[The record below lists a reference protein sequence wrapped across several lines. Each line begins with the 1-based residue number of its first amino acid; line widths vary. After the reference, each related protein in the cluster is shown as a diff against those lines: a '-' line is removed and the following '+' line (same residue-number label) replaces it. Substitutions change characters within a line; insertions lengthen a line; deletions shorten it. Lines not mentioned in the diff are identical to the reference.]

1 MYRITTKQKDYNE
14 VLGSLRF
21 VDGVAQTDDKWMAE
35 WCRGR
40 GFTVE
45 TVPDA
50 EPDQKDAPS
59 ADEGAEDTEPKP
71 KTRKGRKKND
81 EGDAAGENDG
91 AAADGAAA
99 GD

>member
-1 MYRITTKQKDYNE
+1 MYRIMTKQKDYNE

-40 GFTVE
+40 GFSVE
-45 TVPDA
+45 EVEA
-50 EPDQKDAPS
+50 ETGKSAKPKAQKGKKQD
-59 ADEGAEDTEPKP
+59 DEGNAASET
-71 KTRKGRKKND
+71 ND
-81 EGDAAGENDG
+81 
-91 AAADGAAA
+91 AAADGTTA

>member
-45 TVPDA
+45 EVEVEAAKTDKSKT
-50 EPDQKDAPS
+50 QKGKKQD
-59 ADEGAEDTEPKP
+59 DEG
-71 KTRKGRKKND
+71 N
-81 EGDAAGENDG
+81 AASETDN

>member
-1 MYRITTKQKDYNE
+1 MYRITTKRKDYNE

-45 TVPDA
+45 KIET
-50 EPDQKDAPS
+50 
-59 ADEGAEDTEPKP
+59 EDIES
-71 KTRKGRKKND
+71 KTRRGRKKND
-81 EGDAAGENDG
+81 EGNTASETDDVVTHGAAG
-91 AAADGAAA
+91 

>member
-1 MYRITTKQKDYNE
+1 MYRITTKQKNYNE

-45 TVPDA
+45 KI
-50 EPDQKDAPS
+50 EPETKGEPS
-59 ADEGAEDTEPKP
+59 ADTKSEAEAGKNAKS
-71 KTRKGRKKND
+71 KTQKGKKQDD
-81 EGDAAGENDG
+81 EGNAAGETDN

>member
-45 TVPDA
+45 EVKPEAGKSAKSKT
-50 EPDQKDAPS
+50 QKGKKQD
-59 ADEGAEDTEPKP
+59 DEGNAASETGDT
-71 KTRKGRKKND
+71 
-81 EGDAAGENDG
+81 
-91 AAADGAAA
+91 AADGAAA

>member
-1 MYRITTKQKDYNE
+1 MYRITTKQKNYNE

-45 TVPDA
+45 KIEPETKGEPSLDTKSKA
-50 EPDQKDAPS
+50 EAGKS
-59 ADEGAEDTEPKP
+59 AKP
-71 KTRKGRKKND
+71 KTQKGKKQDD
-81 EGDAAGENDG
+81 EGNAASETDNV
-91 AAADGAAA
+91 AAEGTAA

>member
-14 VLGSLRF
+14 VLGLLRF

-45 TVPDA
+45 EVEPETKGEASTDTKSEA
-50 EPDQKDAPS
+50 EAGKTAKSKTQKGKKQD
-59 ADEGAEDTEPKP
+59 DEGNTEVEANDT
-71 KTRKGRKKND
+71 
-81 EGDAAGENDG
+81 AANG
-91 AAADGAAA
+91 AAADN
-99 GD
+99 

>member
-45 TVPDA
+45 KIEPEVETHADTKSEA
-50 EPDQKDAPS
+50 EAGKTAKSKTQKGKKQD
-59 ADEGAEDTEPKP
+59 DEG
-71 KTRKGRKKND
+71 N
-81 EGDAAGENDG
+81 AAGENDDT
-91 AAADGAAA
+91 AADGAAA

>member
-21 VDGVAQTDDKWMAE
+21 VDGVAQTEDKWMTE

-40 GFTVE
+40 GFMVE
-45 TVPDA
+45 EVEA
-50 EPDQKDAPS
+50 EAGKSDKPKAQKGKKQD
-59 ADEGAEDTEPKP
+59 DEG
-71 KTRKGRKKND
+71 N
-81 EGDAAGENDG
+81 AASETDN
-91 AAADGAAA
+91 ATADSAAA

>member
-45 TVPDA
+45 EVEHEAKGET
-50 EPDQKDAPS
+50 S
-59 ADEGAEDTEPKP
+59 ADTKSEAEAG
-71 KTRKGRKKND
+71 KTAKSKTQKGKKQDD

-91 AAADGAAA
+91 AAADSATA

>member
-45 TVPDA
+45 EVEA
-50 EPDQKDAPS
+50 EAGKTAKPKAQKGKKQD
-59 ADEGAEDTEPKP
+59 DEG
-71 KTRKGRKKND
+71 N
-81 EGDAAGENDG
+81 AASETDN
-91 AAADGAAA
+91 AAADSAAA

>member
-1 MYRITTKQKDYNE
+1 MYRITTKQKNYNE
-14 VLGSLRF
+14 VLGTLRF

-45 TVPDA
+45 EVEA
-50 EPDQKDAPS
+50 ETGKS
-59 ADEGAEDTEPKP
+59 AKP
-71 KTRKGRKKND
+71 KTQKGKKQDD
-81 EGDAAGENDG
+81 EGNAASETDN
-91 AAADGAAA
+91 AAADGATA

>member
-1 MYRITTKQKDYNE
+1 MYRITTKQNDYNE

-45 TVPDA
+45 EVEVEAGKTA
-50 EPDQKDAPS
+50 
-59 ADEGAEDTEPKP
+59 KP
-71 KTRKGRKKND
+71 KTQKGKKQDD

-91 AAADGAAA
+91 AAADGATA

>member
-1 MYRITTKQKDYNE
+1 MYRIMTKQKSYNE

-45 TVPDA
+45 KI
-50 EPDQKDAPS
+50 EPETGKSTKAKTQKGKKQD
-59 ADEGAEDTEPKP
+59 DEG
-71 KTRKGRKKND
+71 N
-81 EGDAAGENDG
+81 AAGEADD

>member
-40 GFTVE
+40 GFAVE
-45 TVPDA
+45 EV
-50 EPDQKDAPS
+50 EPEAGKSAKSKTQKGKKQD
-59 ADEGAEDTEPKP
+59 DEGNAARETGDT
-71 KTRKGRKKND
+71 
-81 EGDAAGENDG
+81 
-91 AAADGAAA
+91 AADSAAA

>member
-1 MYRITTKQKDYNE
+1 MYRITTKQKNYNE

-45 TVPDA
+45 
-50 EPDQKDAPS
+50 KI
-59 ADEGAEDTEPKP
+59 DTETGKSTNS
-71 KTRKGRKKND
+71 KTQKGKKQD
-81 EGDAAGENDG
+81 DAGNTASETDN
-91 AAADGAAA
+91 AAADSAAA
-99 GD
+99 GN

>member
-21 VDGVAQTDDKWMAE
+21 VDGVAQTEDKWMAE

-40 GFTVE
+40 GLMVE
-45 TVPDA
+45 EVEA
-50 EPDQKDAPS
+50 EAGKS
-59 ADEGAEDTEPKP
+59 AKP
-71 KTRKGRKKND
+71 KTQKGKKQDD
-81 EGDAAGENDG
+81 EGSVAGEADH
-91 AAADGAAA
+91 AAADGTAA

>member
-1 MYRITTKQKDYNE
+1 MYRITTKQKNYNE

-45 TVPDA
+45 EVEA
-50 EPDQKDAPS
+50 ETGKSAKPKAQKGKKQD
-59 ADEGAEDTEPKP
+59 DEGNAASETD
-71 KTRKGRKKND
+71 NAAAD
-81 EGDAAGENDG
+81 SDAAGD
-91 AAADGAAA
+91 
-99 GD
+99 

>member
-1 MYRITTKQKDYNE
+1 MYRITTKQKNYNE

-45 TVPDA
+45 EVEPETKGEASTDTKSEA
-50 EPDQKDAPS
+50 EAGKTAKSKTQK
-59 ADEGAEDTEPKP
+59 G
-71 KTRKGRKKND
+71 KKQDD
-81 EGDAAGENDG
+81 EGDAASENDG
-91 AAADGAAA
+91 AAADSAAA
-99 GD
+99 GN

>member
-1 MYRITTKQKDYNE
+1 MYRITTKQKNYNE

-45 TVPDA
+45 KVEA
-50 EPDQKDAPS
+50 ETGKS
-59 ADEGAEDTEPKP
+59 AKP
-71 KTRKGRKKND
+71 KTQKGKKQDD
-81 EGDAAGENDG
+81 EGNAASETDN

-99 GD
+99 GN